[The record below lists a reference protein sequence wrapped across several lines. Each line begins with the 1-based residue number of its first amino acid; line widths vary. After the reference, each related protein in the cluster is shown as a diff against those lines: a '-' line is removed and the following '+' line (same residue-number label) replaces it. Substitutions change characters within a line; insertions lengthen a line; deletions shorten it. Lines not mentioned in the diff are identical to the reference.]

1 LTQATRLILFGPP
14 GAGKGTQA
22 QLLTR
27 RLRIRYIGS
36 GGLFR
41 EHLQR
46 KTALGLQVAGFM
58 NQGLLVPDEVTIGII
73 LEKVLSLD
81 PRVGFILD
89 GFPRNLHQA
98 RALEWALEQRSR
110 GLDKV
115 VHIDVP
121 DQELFRRIGGRFSC
135 RRCQAPQT
143 LDLPSPAKG
152 SEGASKET
160 SGEEERRCHACGGE
174 LYQRADDTPEALR
187 RRLDVFHTE
196 TVPVLSFYRE
206 RGLLVDIPG
215 DGSVEGIHALVL
227 NALAQ
232 GAGIPGRVFKIT
244 EQG

>member
-1 LTQATRLILFGPP
+1 MIPATRLILFGPP

-41 EHLQR
+41 EHLQQQ
-46 KTALGLQVAGFM
+46 TALGLQVAGFM
-58 NQGLLVPDEVTIGII
+58 NQGLLVPDEVTIDII
-73 LEKVLSLD
+73 LDKVLSLE

-121 DQELFRRIGGRFSC
+121 EREVFRRIGGRYSC
-135 RRCQAPQT
+135 RRCQAPHT
-143 LDLPSPAKG
+143 IGLPSPDEG
-152 SEGASKET
+152 SEEASKET
-160 SGEEERRCHACGGE
+160 SGKGERRCHDCGGE

-187 RRLDVFHTE
+187 RRLYVYHTE
-196 TVPVLSFYRE
+196 TVPLLSFYQQ
-206 RGLLVDIPG
+206 RGLLADIPG
-215 DGSVEGIHALVL
+215 EGSVESIHALVL
-227 NALAQ
+227 KAIAQ
-232 GAGIPGRVFKIT
+232 GPVSKAGFSR
-244 EQG
+244 

>member
-1 LTQATRLILFGPP
+1 LAQATRLILFGPP

-46 KTALGLQVAGFM
+46 KTTLGLQVAEFM
-58 NQGLLVPDEVTIGII
+58 NQGLLVPDEVTIDII
-73 LEKVLSLD
+73 LDKVLSLE

-121 DQELFRRIGGRFSC
+121 EPELFRRIGGRYSC
-135 RRCQAPQT
+135 RKCQAPHT
-143 LDLPSPAKG
+143 IDLPSPDEG
-152 SEGASKET
+152 SEEANEET
-160 SGEEERRCHACGGE
+160 SGKEERRCRDCGGE

-187 RRLDVFHTE
+187 QRLDVYHTE
-196 TVPVLSFYRE
+196 TVPVLNFYRH

-215 DGSVEGIHALVL
+215 EGSVESIHALVL
-227 NALAQ
+227 KALAQ
-232 GAGIPGRVFKIT
+232 GPVSKAGFSR
-244 EQG
+244 